1 MHFPSVTTTG
11 GGLPAEPSG
20 LEREAAILR
29 LPIVP
34 CVHYPALTIHRE
46 IMDGLREFM
55 DALEDF
61 YLAWAREDTA
71 VTQPPKQL
79 FCRPTVWGG

>member
-1 MHFPSVTTTG
+1 MTG
-11 GGLPAEPSG
+11 GSVPVAPSG
-20 LEREAAILR
+20 SEREAAILR
-29 LPIVP
+29 PPIEP

-46 IMDGLREFM
+46 IMDGLRAFM

-61 YLAWAREDTA
+61 YLAWAREVTA

-79 FCRPTVWGG
+79 FCRPTVRGE